1 MIPSEWVLN
10 KSHKIQWISC
20 DSTQPQTPKREWMN
34 RTGKSHGVLPG
45 TKIWRF
51 FLGEIFDETVGWI
64 QSWHYGSQYFPSK
77 LPIICVTWWLSNK
90 NGSAMNW
97 IHPWI
102 YQTVFR
108 LPVASCRFLDCF
120 KMVLSLAEFFGCLN
134 PSIETSHHSCDE
146 NQRRN
151 PRKLHEPKEPKM
163 IIVLCGFPITVN
175 LDWVL

>member
-1 MIPSEWVLN
+1 MIARNLRPPKESEWIGPENPTGYYPV
-10 KSHKIQWISC
+10 
-20 DSTQPQTPKREWMN
+20 PKFE
-34 RTGKSHGVLPG
+34 G
-45 TKIWRF
+45 
-51 FLGEIFDETVGWI
+51 FLGEFFDETVGWI
-64 QSWHYGSQYFPSK
+64 QSWYYGFQYFPSK
-77 LPIICVTWWLSNK
+77 LPIICGTWWLSNK
-90 NGSAMNW
+90 NGSAKNW

-163 IIVLCGFPITVN
+163 IIVFMSISN
-175 LDWVL
+175 